1 MLAASALG
9 VSGLATAASFAP
21 PPLPVAC
28 VQDAVVLPCERSAWD
43 LGIEAIYVRQASGTN
58 WYLGERVVA
67 GTVTNNGVTTLASL
81 AGDGIQHDPRWAWGF
96 RLEGSYH
103 WGTGSDLTVNW
114 THFQKKTNIDYL
126 GANNLFS
133 AFIGI
138 PWANNFPNPLV
149 VNGWNVLN
157 DWADARFDQVNIE
170 FGQDVEYGKRVRVRS
185 HSGVTFVRLD
195 HERQVTGFARRTI
208 NDGVVPA
215 FNVDLEASAWSKTRY
230 NGVGPRFG
238 QDLSYDVGSGFSVY
252 GRYAVSAT
260 AGTSKL
266 EAAHIARQKVA
277 NNPVERVGIDQYTNR
292 SKRTIVAGLET
303 RLGVKYTY
311 PMAQGDLIIDAA
323 YQVNAYQ
330 GILQQFVGNTFA
342 GLAAQDNN
350 WGYHGASIGL
360 KWIGNA

>member
-1 MLAASALG
+1 MDLKKITKAMLAASALG
-9 VSGLATAASFAP
+9 VSSFATAASFAP

-58 WYLGERVVA
+58 WYVADRVA
-67 GTVTNNGVTTLASL
+67 ITGTSFDDAVVR
-81 AGDGIQHDPRWAWGF
+81 GDAIQHDPRWAWGF

-114 THFQKKTNIDYL
+114 THFQKKTNNDYI
-126 GANNLFS
+126 GGNLFS
-133 AFIGI
+133 NAIIGI
-138 PWANNFPNPLV
+138 VPWDAI
-149 VNGWNVLN
+149 N
-157 DWADARFDQVNIE
+157 DWADSRFDQVNVE

-185 HSGVTFVRLD
+185 HAGVSFVRLD
-195 HERQVTGFARRTI
+195 HERQLSGYLDAEIADVELE
-208 NDGVVPA
+208 
-215 FNVDLEASAWSKTRY
+215 LEAAFWQKSRY

-238 QDLSYDVGSGFSVY
+238 QDISYDIGSGFSVY
-252 GRYAVSAT
+252 GRYAVSVT
-260 AGTSKL
+260 AGTSKNESAFGL
-266 EAAHIARQKVA
+266 RANIEEDGWQKIAPDLLRTQ
-277 NNPVERVGIDQYTNR
+277 

-323 YQVNAYQ
+323 YQVNSYQ
-330 GILQQFVGNTFA
+330 GILQQATPDLVSVPGYPSIS
-342 GLAAQDNN
+342 DNN